1 MAKVALLA
9 GTTGLIGSQLLD
21 LLLKHDAY
29 SSVVAISRK
38 PLAVTHPKLTNMV
51 CELAEIP
58 TTLQTVKADDVFCC
72 LGTTMRKAKT
82 KEAFR
87 AVDYDAPLALA
98 HVAKQNEASKY
109 LLVSALGANKNSS
122 IFYNQVKGEVEEAI
136 SKVGFESYHILQP
149 SLLTGPRQ
157 EQRAGEGAAQTFYKI
172 FGFLIPKKYASI
184 ESIKVARALIAYA
197 QQTTPGQHIHLSIEM
212 QVF

>member
-1 MAKVALLA
+1 MNKVALLA

-38 PLAVTHPKLTNMV
+38 PLSITHPKLNNIV
-51 CELAEIP
+51 CELAEIA
-58 TTLQTVKADDVFCC
+58 TALQTVKTDDVFCC

-87 AVDYDAPLALA
+87 AVDYDAPLVLA
-98 HVAKQNEASKY
+98 QVAKQNGAAKY

-122 IFYNQVKGEVEEAI
+122 IFYNQVKGEVEEVI
-136 SKVGFESYHILQP
+136 SKIGFDSYHILQP

-184 ESIKVARALIAYA
+184 ESIKVARALVAYA
-197 QQTTPGQHIHLSIEM
+197 QQTVQGQHVHSSIEM
-212 QVF
+212 QQY

>member
-9 GTTGLIGSQLLD
+9 GASGLIGSQLLE
-21 LLLKHDAY
+21 LLVKHDAY

-38 PLAVTHPKLTNMV
+38 PLSVTHPKLNNV
-51 CELAEIP
+51 VGELSAIS
-58 TTLQTVKADDVFCC
+58 TVLQSIKADDVFCC

-98 HVAKQNEASKY
+98 QVSKQNGACKY

-122 IFYNQVKGEVEEAI
+122 IFYNQVKGEIEEAVNKI
-136 SKVGFESYHILQP
+136 GFDSYHILQP

-157 EQRAGEGAAQTFYKI
+157 EQRAGEEAAQTFYKI

-184 ESIKVARALIAYA
+184 ESVKVARALIAFA
-197 QQTTPGQHIHLSIEM
+197 QQTDNGQHIHSSAEM
-212 QVF
+212 QAY

>member
-1 MAKVALLA
+1 MGKVALLA
-9 GTTGLIGSQLLD
+9 GTTGLIGSQLLE

-38 PLAVTHPKLTNMV
+38 PLTTTHPKLNNIV
-51 CELAEIP
+51 CELAAIP
-58 TTLQTVKADDVFCC
+58 TALQTVKADDVFCC

-98 HVAKQNEASKY
+98 QVAKQNGAAKY

-136 SKVGFESYHILQP
+136 SKIGFDSYHILQP

-157 EQRAGEGAAQTFYKI
+157 EQRTGEEAAQTFYKI

-184 ESIKVARALIAYA
+184 ESIKVARALVAYA
-197 QQTTPGQHIHLSIEM
+197 QQPDSGQHIHSSIEM
-212 QVF
+212 QAY

>member
-9 GTTGLIGSQLLD
+9 GSTGLIGSQLLD
-21 LLLKHDAY
+21 LLLKHDGY

-38 PLAVTHPKLTNMV
+38 PLAITHPKLNNIV
-51 CELAEIP
+51 GELAEIS
-58 TTLQTVKADDVFCC
+58 TALQSVKADDVFCC

-98 HVAKQNEASKY
+98 QVAKQNGAAKY

-122 IFYNQVKGEVEEAI
+122 IFYNQVKGEIEEAVNKI
-136 SKVGFESYHILQP
+136 GFDSYHILQP

-184 ESIKVARALIAYA
+184 ESIKVARALVVYA
-197 QQTTPGQHIHLSIEM
+197 QQTVQGQRIHSSAEM
-212 QVF
+212 QAY